1 MEISGNNSSL
11 SSRAALCVGRAVIAA
26 NPLPGKERS
35 VRYHPSMPKRGGAE
49 QTRPA
54 AASRRRNVRE
64 EIYNAA
70 LASFE
75 RHGVRGTLMEGVA
88 REAGVSRPAI
98 YYYFPDKD
106 ALVLEVIVRQVR
118 EIHRQI
124 RERIQV
130 EDGLPAMIEASMTT
144 IRLSGENQYI
154 RLLTQ
159 PDTAGLTA
167 RLAESDIVMGLQR
180 ELWYPMLE
188 AARGRGELRAD
199 RDFDDII
206 RWITFLEFSLISNG
220 DAFGYATDDE
230 CRDVLTAY
238 LVTALAPR

>member
-1 MEISGNNSSL
+1 MQT
-11 SSRAALCVGRAVIAA
+11 
-26 NPLPGKERS
+26 
-35 VRYHPSMPKRGGAE
+35 RYDPTMPKRAAAE
-49 QTRPA
+49 PARPA
-54 AASRRRNVRE
+54 AAPRRRNARE
-64 EIYNAA
+64 EIYKAA
-70 LASFE
+70 LATFE
-75 RHGVRGTLMEGVA
+75 RHGVRRTLMEDVA
-88 REAGVSRPAI
+88 REAGVSRPTI

-124 RERIQV
+124 RGQV
-130 EDGLPAMIEASMTT
+130 SPEGGVEAMIEASLTT

-180 ELWYPMLE
+180 ELWYPLLE
-188 AARGRGELRAD
+188 AARDRGELRTD

-206 RWITFLEFSLISNG
+206 RWITFLEFSLISSG
-220 DAFGYATDDE
+220 DVFGYAADE
-230 CRDVLTAY
+230 CRDVLSAY
-238 LVTALAPR
+238 LVPALRSD

>member
-1 MEISGNNSSL
+1 MLPL
-11 SSRAALCVGRAVIAA
+11 SSTKWKWLVPDCPVC
-26 NPLPGKERS
+26 PPGTIE
-35 VRYHPSMPKRGGAE
+35 HMPKRATGE
-49 QTRPA
+49 PA
-54 AASRRRNVRE
+54 STVASGRRRNARE
-64 EIYNAA
+64 DIYRAA

-75 RHGVRGTLMEGVA
+75 RHGVRRTLMEDVA

-106 ALVLEVIVRQVR
+106 ALVLEVIVHQVR

-124 RERIQV
+124 REKISV
-130 EDGLPAMIEASMTT
+130 EDGLPAMIEATLTT

-180 ELWYPMLE
+180 DLWYPLLE
-188 AARGRGELRAD
+188 AARDRGELRSD
-199 RDFDDII
+199 RDFDDVI

-220 DAFGYATDDE
+220 EAFGYASDAE
-230 CRDVLTAY
+230 CRDVLSTY
-238 LVTALAPR
+238 LVAALRP

>member
-1 MEISGNNSSL
+1 
-11 SSRAALCVGRAVIAA
+11 
-26 NPLPGKERS
+26 
-35 VRYHPSMPKRGGAE
+35 MPKRATAE
-49 QTRPA
+49 PA
-54 AASRRRNVRE
+54 PAVASSRRRNARE

-70 LASFE
+70 LAIFE
-75 RHGVRGTLMEGVA
+75 QHGVRRTLMEDVA

-118 EIHRQI
+118 EIHRRIREQI
-124 RERIQV
+124 RV
-130 EDGLPAMIEASMTT
+130 EDGLPAMIEASLAT

-159 PDTAGLTA
+159 PDSAGLTA

-180 ELWYPMLE
+180 ELWYPLLE
-188 AARGRGELRAD
+188 AARDRGELRTD

-220 DAFGYATDDE
+220 VAFGYAGDAA
-230 CRDVLTAY
+230 CRDVLSAY
-238 LVTALAPR
+238 LVAALHPR

>member
-1 MEISGNNSSL
+1 
-11 SSRAALCVGRAVIAA
+11 
-26 NPLPGKERS
+26 
-35 VRYHPSMPKRGGAE
+35 MPKRATAG
-49 QTRPA
+49 PA
-54 AASRRRNVRE
+54 RAVAGSRRRNVRE

-124 RERIQV
+124 REQIRV
-130 EDGLPAMIEASMTT
+130 EDGLPAMIEASLTT

-159 PDTAGLTA
+159 PDTSGLTA

-180 ELWYPMLE
+180 ELWYPLLE
-188 AARGRGELRAD
+188 AARDRGELRAD
-199 RDFDDII
+199 RDFDDVI

-220 DAFGYATDDE
+220 EAFGYSSDDE
-230 CRDVLTAY
+230 CRAVLSAY
-238 LVTALAPR
+238 LVPALAPK

>member
-1 MEISGNNSSL
+1 MLPL
-11 SSRAALCVGRAVIAA
+11 SSAKWKWLVPDCPVWPPGTIQRMPRRAT
-26 NPLPGKERS
+26 EES
-35 VRYHPSMPKRGGAE
+35 PSTVAGG
-49 QTRPA
+49 
-54 AASRRRNVRE
+54 RRRNARE
-64 EIYNAA
+64 DIYSAA

-75 RHGVRGTLMEGVA
+75 RHGVRRTLMEDVA

-124 RERIQV
+124 REEISV
-130 EDGLPAMIEASMTT
+130 ENGLPAMIEATLTT

-180 ELWYPMLE
+180 ELWYPLLE
-188 AARGRGELRAD
+188 AARDRGELRSD
-199 RDFDDII
+199 RDFDDVI

-220 DAFGYATDDE
+220 EAFGYASDAD
-230 CRDVLTAY
+230 CRDVLSAY
-238 LVTALAPR
+238 LVSALRPD

>member
-1 MEISGNNSSL
+1 MEMAGA
-11 SSRAALCVGRAVIAA
+11 R
-26 NPLPGKERS
+26 LPRLPPGTIQR
-35 VRYHPSMPKRGGAE
+35 MPKRATEESASTVAGG
-49 QTRPA
+49 
-54 AASRRRNVRE
+54 RRRNARE
-64 EIYNAA
+64 DIYSAA

-75 RHGVRGTLMEGVA
+75 RNGVRRTLMEDVA

-118 EIHRQI
+118 EIHRRI
-124 RERIQV
+124 REQISV
-130 EDGLPAMIEASMTT
+130 EDGLPAMIEATLTT

-159 PDTAGLTA
+159 PDTANLTA

-180 ELWYPMLE
+180 ELWYPLLE
-188 AARGRGELRAD
+188 AARDRGELRSD
-199 RDFDDII
+199 RDFDDVI

-220 DAFGYATDDE
+220 EAFGYASDAE
-230 CRDVLTAY
+230 CRDVLSAY
-238 LVTALAPR
+238 LVAALRPD

>member
-1 MEISGNNSSL
+1 
-11 SSRAALCVGRAVIAA
+11 
-26 NPLPGKERS
+26 
-35 VRYHPSMPKRGGAE
+35 MPKRATADSARSE
-49 QTRPA
+49 

-118 EIHRQI
+118 EIHRRI
-124 RERIQV
+124 REHIRV
-130 EDGLPAMIEASMTT
+130 EDGLPAMIEASLAT

-167 RLAESDIVMGLQR
+167 RLAESDVVMELQR
-180 ELWYPMLE
+180 ELWYPLLE
-188 AARGRGELRAD
+188 AARDRGELRTD
-199 RDFDDII
+199 RQFDDII

-220 DAFGYATDDE
+220 EVFRYATDEE
-230 CRDVLTAY
+230 CRDVLSAY
-238 LVTALAPR
+238 LVPALRPR

>member
-1 MEISGNNSSL
+1 
-11 SSRAALCVGRAVIAA
+11 
-26 NPLPGKERS
+26 
-35 VRYHPSMPKRGGAE
+35 MPKRATAE
-49 QTRPA
+49 TAAPA
-54 AASRRRNVRE
+54 APTRRRNVRE
-64 EIYNAA
+64 EIYGAA

-75 RHGVRGTLMEGVA
+75 RAGVRGTLMEDVA
-88 REAGVSRPAI
+88 REAGVSRPTI

-124 RERIQV
+124 RETV
-130 EDGLPAMIEASMTT
+130 NPEGGLPAMIEASLTT
-144 IRLSGENQYI
+144 IRLSSENQYL

-159 PDTAGLTA
+159 PDSAGLTA

-188 AARGRGELRAD
+188 AARERGELRSD

-206 RWITFLEFSLISNG
+206 RWITFLEFSLITSG
-220 DAFGYATDDE
+220 EVFGYAADAD
-230 CRDVLTAY
+230 CRDVLAAY
-238 LVTALAPR
+238 LVPSLRP

>member
-1 MEISGNNSSL
+1 
-11 SSRAALCVGRAVIAA
+11 
-26 NPLPGKERS
+26 
-35 VRYHPSMPKRGGAE
+35 MPKH
-49 QTRPA
+49 A
-54 AASRRRNVRE
+54 AADRARPPATPRRNVRE

-75 RHGVRGTLMEGVA
+75 RHGVRRTLMEDVA

-124 RERIQV
+124 REHIRV

-144 IRLSGENQYI
+144 IRLAGENQYI

-180 ELWYPMLE
+180 ELWYPLLE
-188 AARGRGELRAD
+188 AARHRGELRTD
-199 RDFDDII
+199 RDFDDLI
-206 RWITFLEFSLISNG
+206 RWITFLEFSLITSG
-220 DAFGYATDDE
+220 EVFGYAAEGD
-230 CRDVLTAY
+230 CRDVLAAY
-238 LVTALAPR
+238 LVPSLRH

>member
-1 MEISGNNSSL
+1 MPKHV
-11 SSRAALCVGRAVIAA
+11 AAGRA
-26 NPLPGKERS
+26 R
-35 VRYHPSMPKRGGAE
+35 
-49 QTRPA
+49 TA
-54 AASRRRNVRE
+54 AAPHRRNVRE

-75 RHGVRGTLMEGVA
+75 RHGVRRTLMEGVA

-124 RERIQV
+124 RERVRV
-130 EDGLPAMIEASMTT
+130 EDGLPAMIEASLAT
-144 IRLSGENQYI
+144 IRLSSENQYI

-180 ELWYPMLE
+180 ELWYPLLE
-188 AARGRGELRAD
+188 AARDRGELRTD

-220 DAFGYATDDE
+220 EVFGYATEDE
-230 CRDVLTAY
+230 RRDVLSAY
-238 LVTALAPR
+238 LTPALAPRE

>member
-1 MEISGNNSSL
+1 MEIPGLYSSL
-11 SSRAALCVGRAVIAA
+11 SSPAVGPQID
-26 NPLPGKERS
+26 PGP
-35 VRYHPSMPKRGGAE
+35 RYDPRMPKRAAAASAGPE
-49 QTRPA
+49 

-75 RHGVRGTLMEGVA
+75 RHGVRGTLMERVA

-118 EIHRQI
+118 EIHGRI
-124 RERIQV
+124 RERIRV
-130 EDGLPAMIEASMTT
+130 EDGLPAMIEASLTT
-144 IRLSGENQYI
+144 VRLSGENQYI

-167 RLAESDIVMGLQR
+167 RLAESDVVMGLQR
-180 ELWYPMLE
+180 ELWYPLLE
-188 AARGRGELRAD
+188 AARDRGELRTD
-199 RDFDDII
+199 REFDDVI

-220 DAFGYATDDE
+220 EVFGYATEEE
-230 CRDVLTAY
+230 CRDVLSAY
-238 LVTALAPR
+238 LVPALGPR

>member
-1 MEISGNNSSL
+1 
-11 SSRAALCVGRAVIAA
+11 
-26 NPLPGKERS
+26 
-35 VRYHPSMPKRGGAE
+35 MPKRATAG
-49 QTRPA
+49 PA
-54 AASRRRNVRE
+54 RAVAGPNRRNVRE

-75 RHGVRGTLMEGVA
+75 RDGVRGTLMEGVA

-124 RERIQV
+124 RERIRV
-130 EDGLPAMIEASMTT
+130 EDGLPAVIEASMTT

-180 ELWYPMLE
+180 ELWYPLLE
-188 AARGRGELRAD
+188 AARDRGELRTD
-199 RDFDDII
+199 REFDDVI
-206 RWITFLEFSLISNG
+206 RWITFIEFSLISSG
-220 DAFGYATDDE
+220 EAFGYATDDE
-230 CRDVLTAY
+230 CRDVLAAY
-238 LVTALAPR
+238 LVPALAPR